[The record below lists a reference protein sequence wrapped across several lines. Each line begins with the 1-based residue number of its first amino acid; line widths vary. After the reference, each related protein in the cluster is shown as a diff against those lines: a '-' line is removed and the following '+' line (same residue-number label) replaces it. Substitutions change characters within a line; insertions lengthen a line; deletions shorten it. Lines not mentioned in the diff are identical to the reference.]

1 MISKIVGGITP
12 SATCELEGLIG
23 SMKKEGIDV
32 VALNIGEPDYKTPE
46 NICQACKDAIDERKT
61 TYVAT
66 AGVPELRQAICRKL
80 QRDNGL
86 TYAPEQIC
94 VSTGAKQALFNAV
107 MAVPNPGDEVIIPT
121 PGWVSYVE
129 MVKLVGGIPV
139 CVPCKDDFQ
148 LDVAAIRAAVTDKT
162 AAIIINSPNNP
173 TGAIYTLESLQAM
186 ADLAV
191 EKDIYIIADE
201 IYEKLAYGGCK
212 HYSVAALSPEA
223 YEHTIVINGM
233 SKAYRMTGWRCGYT
247 AAPRHLAGGI
257 NSLQGHMTSNSTT
270 FVQWAAIEALDN
282 GEPEVQQMVEEFVRR
297 RDYAYD
303 RVSKMAH
310 VSCTKPD
317 GAFYLMPDVSW
328 YFGKKAGD
336 RVIKDSFDMSEYLLQ
351 QYHVA
356 VVPGGA
362 FMSPGTLRIAYTNSM
377 EEIKRG
383 LDRIEEALAALK
395 D

>member
-32 VALNIGEPDYKTPE
+32 VALNIGEPDFKTPE
-46 NICQACKDAIDERKT
+46 NVCAACEKAIDERKT

-80 QRDNGL
+80 LRDNGL
-86 TYAPEQIC
+86 EYAPEQIC

-107 MAVPNPGDEVIIPT
+107 MAVTNPGDEVIIPT

-139 CVPCKDDFQ
+139 CVPCRDDFQ
-148 LDVAAIRAAVTDKT
+148 LDIEAIQAAVTPKT
-162 AAIIINSPNNP
+162 AAIIINTPNNP
-173 TGAIYTLESLQAM
+173 TGAIYGLDSLQAI

-191 EKDIYIIADE
+191 ENDFYVISDE

-212 HYSVAALSPEA
+212 HYSIAALSPEI
-223 YEHTIVINGM
+223 YERTIVINGM
-233 SKAYRMTGWRCGYT
+233 SKAYRMTGWRCGYS
-247 AAPRHLAGGI
+247 AAPRHLAAGI
-257 NSLQGHMTSNSTT
+257 NGLQGHMTSNSTT
-270 FVQWAAIEALDN
+270 FVQWAAIEALEQ
-282 GEPEVQQMVEEFVRR
+282 GEAEVQAMVEEFVKR
-297 RDYAYD
+297 RDYAYE
-303 RVSKMAH
+303 RVSKLPH
-310 VSCTKPD
+310 VVCTKPD

-328 YFGKKAGD
+328 YYGKKAGD
-336 RVIKDSFDMSEYLLQ
+336 KVIRDSFDMSEYLLQ
-351 QYHVA
+351 EYHVA

-362 FMSPGTLRIAYTNSM
+362 FMSPGTLRIAYTNSL

-383 LDRIEEALAALK
+383 LDRVEEALSKLK
-395 D
+395 A

>member
-32 VALNIGEPDYKTPE
+32 VALNIGEPDFKTPE
-46 NICQACKDAIDERKT
+46 NVCVACEEAIAQRKT

-80 QRDNGL
+80 LRDNGL

-107 MAVPNPGDEVIIPT
+107 LAVTNPGDEVIIPT

-139 CVPCKDDFQ
+139 CVPCKADFQ
-148 LDVAAIRAAVTDKT
+148 LDIEAIRAAVSDKT

-173 TGAIYTLESLQAM
+173 TGAIYGLDSLKAI
-186 ADLAV
+186 ADIAV
-191 EKDIYIIADE
+191 ENDFYVIADE
-201 IYEKLAYGGCK
+201 IYEKLAYDGCK
-212 HYSVAALSPEA
+212 HYSIAAISPEI
-223 YEHTIVINGM
+223 YERTIVINGM
-233 SKAYRMTGWRCGYT
+233 SKAYRMTGWRIGYS
-247 AAPRHLAGGI
+247 AAPRHIASGI
-257 NSLQGHMTSNSTT
+257 NGLQGHVTSNSTT
-270 FVQWAAIEALDN
+270 FVQWAAIEALEN
-282 GEPEVQQMVEEFVRR
+282 GEDEVNAMVEEFVKR
-297 RDYAYD
+297 RDYAYE
-303 RVSKMAH
+303 RISKLPH
-310 VSCTKPD
+310 VTCTKPD

-328 YFGKKAGD
+328 YYGKKAGD
-336 RVIKDSFDMSEYLLQ
+336 KVITDSFSMSEYLLQ

-377 EEIKRG
+377 EEIRRG
-383 LDRIEEALAALK
+383 LDRVEEALAALK

>member
-23 SMKKEGIDV
+23 SMKRSGIDV
-32 VALNIGEPDYKTPE
+32 IALNIGEPDFKTPE
-46 NICQACKDAIDERKT
+46 NICAACKDALDARKT

-66 AGVPELRQAICRKL
+66 AGIPELRQAICRKL

-107 MAVPNPGDEVIIPT
+107 MAVTNPGDEVIIPI

-139 CVPCKDDFQ
+139 CVPCKSDYQ
-148 LDVAAIRAAVTDKT
+148 LDVDAIRAAVTEKT

-173 TGAIYTLESLQAM
+173 TGAVYGQESLQAI

-191 EKDIYIIADE
+191 EKDLYVIVDE
-201 IYEKLAYGGCK
+201 IYEKLLYGDCR
-212 HYSVAALSPEA
+212 HVSIASLSPEI
-223 YEHTIVINGM
+223 YQRTIVINGM
-233 SKAYRMTGWRCGYT
+233 SKAYRMTGWRIGYS
-247 AAPRHLAGGI
+247 AAPADIAKGI
-257 NSLQGHMTSNSTT
+257 SGLQGHMTSNSTT
-270 FVQWAAIEALDN
+270 FVQWSAIEALEN
-282 GEPEVQQMVEEFVRR
+282 GEPDVQDMVAQFVQR
-297 RDYAYD
+297 RDYAYE
-303 RVSKMAH
+303 RAINLPH
-310 VSCTKPD
+310 VTCTKPD

-328 YFGKKAGD
+328 YYGKRAGD
-336 RVIKDSFDMSEYLLQ
+336 RVISDSFAMSEYLLQ
-351 QYHVA
+351 EYHVA

-362 FMSPGTLRIAYTNSM
+362 FMAPEAIRIAYTNSLFK
-377 EEIKRG
+377 IQRG
-383 LDRIEEALAALK
+383 FDRIETALNALQ
-395 D
+395 

>member
-23 SMKKEGIDV
+23 SMKRSGIDV
-32 VALNIGEPDYKTPE
+32 VALNIGEPDFKTPE
-46 NICQACKDAIDERKT
+46 NICAACKDALDARKT

-66 AGVPELRQAICRKL
+66 PGIPELRQAICRKL

-107 MAVPNPGDEVIIPT
+107 MAVTNPGDEVIIPI

-139 CVPCKDDFQ
+139 CVPCKSDYQ
-148 LDVAAIRAAVTDKT
+148 LDVDAIRAAVTEKT

-173 TGAIYTLESLQAM
+173 TVAVYGQESLQAI

-191 EKDIYIIADE
+191 EKDLYVIADE
-201 IYEKLAYGGCK
+201 IYEKLLYGDCR
-212 HYSVAALSPEA
+212 HVSIASLSPEI
-223 YEHTIVINGM
+223 YQRTIVINGM
-233 SKAYRMTGWRCGYT
+233 SKAYRMTGWRIGYS
-247 AAPRHLAGGI
+247 AAPADIAKGI
-257 NSLQGHMTSNSTT
+257 SGLQGHMTSNSTT
-270 FVQWAAIEALDN
+270 FVQWSAIEALEN
-282 GEPEVQQMVEEFVRR
+282 GEPDVQDMVAQFVQR
-297 RDYAYD
+297 RDYAYE
-303 RVSKMAH
+303 RAINLPH
-310 VSCTKPD
+310 VTCTKPD

-328 YFGKKAGD
+328 YYGKRAGD
-336 RVIKDSFDMSEYLLQ
+336 RVISDSFAMSEYLLQ
-351 QYHVA
+351 EYHVA

-362 FMSPGTLRIAYTNSM
+362 FMAPEAIRIAYTNSLF
-377 EEIKRG
+377 EIQRG
-383 LDRIEEALAALK
+383 FDRIETALNALQ
-395 D
+395 